1 VSLRAVLVSVGSEIV
16 LGDLT
21 DTNATWVSRR
31 LAELGVDVVHHLAAR
46 DELGELV
53 DALRFA
59 AARAELVI
67 VGGGLGP
74 TVDDLTRDAVAALA
88 DVALERR
95 EDIEAAIAARFA
107 ELGRTMGPANRRQ
120 ADVPVGARA
129 CLPVGTA
136 PSFAVDVEVDAD
148 AAVGLPAHRT
158 TLIALPGVP
167 WELHALWERF
177 AADEIVARTG
187 GGAIAT
193 RIVHVGGR
201 GESEVSAIVEPLLE
215 GRTDVMLA
223 FLAKAQGIQVRLTAH
238 GTDPADA
245 SLAAQPAVD
254 LVVAAL
260 GSDVIGVDDDDLD
273 TVVVRSLAA
282 AGRTVATAESAGA
295 GALTARMGRV
305 PGASAVLRGG
315 AIVYATDAK
324 RDVLGVDAALLD
336 AHGPVSAE
344 VTAALAAACRE
355 RFDADYGLAVTGVAG
370 PTGVG
375 QVAVGTVFW
384 ALAHPD
390 GHVETHTRMLNGDRA
405 SVVTRLGTAAL
416 DLLRRRLVEADAAG
430 AAPA

>member
-1 VSLRAVLVSVGSEIV
+1 MSLRAVIVSVGSEIV

-46 DELGELV
+46 DELDELV
-53 DALRFA
+53 DALALA
-59 AARAELVI
+59 AARAELVL

-88 DVALERR
+88 GVPLERR
-95 EDIEAAIAARFA
+95 PDIEDAITARFVQ
-107 ELGRTMGPANRRQ
+107 LGRPMQPANRRQ

-136 PSFAVDVEVDAD
+136 PSFAVDVEVAAA
-148 AAVGLPAHRT
+148 AAVGIGAHRT
-158 TLIALPGVP
+158 TVIALPGVP

-177 AADEIVARTG
+177 AAGEVVARTG

-201 GESEVSAIVEPLLE
+201 GESEVSGVVEPLLA
-215 GRTDVMLA
+215 GRTDVTLA

-238 GTDPADA
+238 GADLEDA
-245 SLAAQPAVD
+245 RRATQPAVD
-254 LVVAAL
+254 LVVGAL
-260 GSDVIGVDDDDLD
+260 GADVIGVDDDDLD
-273 TVVVRSLAA
+273 TVVVRLLAA
-282 AGRTVATAESAGA
+282 AGVTVATAESAGA
-295 GALTARMGRV
+295 GALTARLGRV

-315 AIVYATDAK
+315 AVVYATEAK

-344 VTAALAAACRE
+344 VTAALAAACRT
-355 RFDADYGLAVTGVAG
+355 RFAADYGLAVTGVAG
-370 PTGVG
+370 PAPVG
-375 QVAVGTVFW
+375 DLAVGTVFW
-384 ALAHPD
+384 SLAHPD
-390 GHVETHTRMLNGDRA
+390 GHVETHTRLINGDRA

-416 DLLRRRLVEADAAG
+416 DLLRRRLVERDAPIAAG
-430 AAPA
+430 